1 MKVMKMKIS
10 MSLVT
15 AMLLLFVGCDQKLDI
30 QEVSD
35 FSISAMPVPKMIR
48 VHETVEIRFQLNRT
62 GMSKDAKYRFDYFQP
77 KGKGILQN
85 AKGVMLIPNDSYALD
100 SDTFRLHYSSMCLD
114 QQVIDIT
121 VHDNYNQVHKLSFNF
136 ANDSGRSFPF

>member
-10 MSLVT
+10 MSMVT

-35 FSISAMPVPKMIR
+35 FSVSAMSVPKMIR

-62 GMSKDAKYRFDYFQP
+62 DQRKDAKYRFDYFQP
-77 KGKGILQN
+77 EGKGILQN
-85 AKGVMLIPNDSYALD
+85 AKGVKMIPNESYALV
-100 SDTFRLHYSSMCLD
+100 SDTFRLYYSSMCLD

-121 VHDNYNQVHKLSFNF
+121 VHDNYNQVHKLSFSF
-136 ANDSGRSFPF
+136 ANDSVRSFPF

>member
-1 MKVMKMKIS
+1 MKIKIN
-10 MSLVT
+10 MSLVA
-15 AMLLLFVGCDQKLDI
+15 AMLLLLVGCDQKLDI

-48 VHETVEIRFQLNRT
+48 VHETVEIRFQLDRT
-62 GMSKDAKYRFDYFQP
+62 DLRKDAKYRFDYFQP
-77 KGKGILQN
+77 EGKGILQN
-85 AKGVMLIPNDSYALD
+85 AKGVMLVPNDSYALD

-121 VHDNYNQVHKLSFNF
+121 VHDNYNQEHKLSFNF